1 MPLVK
6 PGLLVAWTLVF
17 VPTLQEMSTSIL
29 LYTQGTEVISVMI
42 YKLNEMGQFEAISA
56 LALVTVTF
64 AMIVLIIMRKLAG
77 RSLEDLA
84 GG

>member
-1 MPLVK
+1 
-6 PGLLVAWTLVF
+6 
-17 VPTLQEMSTSIL
+17 
-29 LYTQGTEVISVMI
+29 MI

-64 AMIVLIIMRKLAG
+64 AMAVLIIMRKLAG